1 VDPNTYLGVGR
12 STDMSLTAR
21 DLMETDVE
29 TVAPDDEVSEVLGRL
44 ARADF
49 NGFPVV
55 DGEDRRSSS
64 SRSQTDDDD
73 GRVVG
78 IVTQHDL
85 VHLFQTEDR
94 VLWLP
99 IGLPPFT
106 ETLTYAIDV
115 SWDDLD
121 LGLDLAKHAGRPI
134 SEVMTADVVTVT
146 PETDLDTIL
155 SLLAD
160 DERDINRLPV
170 VDGEDRRSSS
180 SRSQT
185 DDDGTL
191 VGIVARQD
199 VLRAVRD
206 ERDAAR

>member
-1 VDPNTYLGVGR
+1 
-12 STDMSLTAR
+12 MSLTAR
-21 DLMETDVE
+21 DLMETDVQ

-55 DGEDRRSSS
+55 DGVEHGS
-64 SRSQTDDDD
+64 TDDPTGAGDD
-73 GRVVG
+73 GTVVG

-94 VLWLP
+94 TLWLP

-106 ETLTYAIDV
+106 QTLTYAIDV

-121 LGLDLAKHAGRPI
+121 LGVDLAKNANRPI
-134 SEVMTADVVTVT
+134 SEVMTTDVVTVT
-146 PETDLDTIL
+146 PDADLDTIL
-155 SLLAD
+155 DLLAD
-160 DERDINRLPV
+160 DDRDINRLPV
-170 VDGEDRRSSS
+170 VEREERGSSE
-180 SRSQT
+180 SRPEA
-185 DDDGTL
+185 DDDGRL

-199 VLRAVRD
+199 VLRAIRD
-206 ERDAAR
+206 RRRESKR

>member
-1 VDPNTYLGVGR
+1 
-12 STDMSLTAR
+12 MSLTAR
-21 DLMETDVE
+21 DLMETDVQ
-29 TVAPDDEVSEVLGRL
+29 TVAPDDEISEVLGRL

-55 DGEDRRSSS
+55 DGGEEDAA
-64 SRSQTDDDD
+64 DDTGSGAD
-73 GRVVG
+73 GTVVG

-94 VLWLP
+94 TLWLP

-106 ETLTYAIDV
+106 QTLTYAIDV

-121 LGLDLAKHAGRPI
+121 LGIDLAKNANRPI
-134 SEVMTADVVTVT
+134 SEVMTTDVVTVT
-146 PETDLDTIL
+146 PDTDLDTIL
-155 SLLAD
+155 DLLAD

-170 VDGEDRRSSS
+170 VEREERGSSE
-180 SRSQT
+180 SRPEA
-185 DDDGTL
+185 DDGGRL

-199 VLRAVRD
+199 VLRAIRD
-206 ERDAAR
+206 RRRESKR

>member
-1 VDPNTYLGVGR
+1 
-12 STDMSLTAR
+12 MALTAR

-55 DGEDRRSSS
+55 DSEAS
-64 SRSQTDDDD
+64 SRPREDGEAVDS

-85 VHLFQTEDR
+85 VNLFQTEDR
-94 VLWLP
+94 TLWLP
-99 IGLPPFT
+99 VGLPPFT

-121 LGLDLAKHAGRPI
+121 LGIDLAKNANRPI
-134 SEVMTADVVTVT
+134 SEVMTADVVTIT
-146 PETDLDTIL
+146 PDTDLETIL
-155 SLLAD
+155 DLLAD

-170 VDGEDRRSSS
+170 VESEETDGGR
-180 SRSQT
+180 
-185 DDDGTL
+185 L

-199 VLRAVRD
+199 VLRSIRD
-206 ERDAAR
+206 ERGESKR

>member
-1 VDPNTYLGVGR
+1 MV
-12 STDMSLTAR
+12 LTAR

-29 TVAPDDEVSEVLGRL
+29 TVAPDDEVSEVLARL

-55 DGEDRRSSS
+55 DSEASETPRADGEAV
-64 SRSQTDDDD
+64 DDA
-73 GRVVG
+73 GTVVG

-94 VLWLP
+94 TLWLP

-106 ETLTYAIDV
+106 QTLTYAVDV

-121 LGLDLAKHAGRPI
+121 LGIDLARNANRPI
-134 SEVMTADVVTVT
+134 GEVMTADVVTVA
-146 PETDLDTIL
+146 PDADLDTIL
-155 SLLAD
+155 DLLAD

-170 VDGEDRRSSS
+170 VDG
-180 SRSQT
+180 
-185 DDDGTL
+185 GTL

-199 VLRAVRD
+199 VLRAIRD
-206 ERDAAR
+206 GRRESKR

>member
-1 VDPNTYLGVGR
+1 MV
-12 STDMSLTAR
+12 LTAR

-44 ARADF
+44 ARVDF

-55 DGEDRRSSS
+55 DGEVSE
-64 SRSQTDDDD
+64 TDGDAVDD

-78 IVTQHDL
+78 MVTQHDL

-94 VLWLP
+94 TLWIP

-121 LGLDLAKHAGRPI
+121 LGIDLAKNANRPI
-134 SEVMTADVVTVT
+134 REVMTADVVTVA
-146 PETDLDTIL
+146 PDTDLDTIL
-155 SLLAD
+155 DLLVD

-170 VDGEDRRSSS
+170 VADGR
-180 SRSQT
+180 
-185 DDDGTL
+185 L

-199 VLRAVRD
+199 VLRAIRD
-206 ERDAAR
+206 ERESKR

>member
-1 VDPNTYLGVGR
+1 MV
-12 STDMSLTAR
+12 LTAA
-21 DLMETDVE
+21 DLMEVDVE

-55 DGEDRRSSS
+55 
-64 SRSQTDDDD
+64 DD

-106 ETLTYAIDV
+106 ETLTYAVDV

-121 LGLDLAKHAGRPI
+121 LGIDLAKHADRPI
-134 SEVMTADVVTVT
+134 REVMTTDVVTVA
-146 PETDLDTIL
+146 PDTDLDTIL
-155 SLLAD
+155 DLLAD

-170 VDGEDRRSSS
+170 VD
-180 SRSQT
+180 
-185 DDDGTL
+185 DDQL

-199 VLRAVRD
+199 VLRAIRD
-206 ERDAAR
+206 QRADESEPKR

>member
-1 VDPNTYLGVGR
+1 
-12 STDMSLTAR
+12 MSLTAR
-21 DLMETDVE
+21 DLMETDVA
-29 TVAPDDEVSEVLGRL
+29 TVAPEDEVSEVLGRL

-55 DGEDRRSSS
+55 DSEASGTGDAADGE
-64 SRSQTDDDD
+64 
-73 GRVVG
+73 VVG

-94 VLWLP
+94 TLWLP

-121 LGLDLAKHAGRPI
+121 LGIDLAKNANRPV

-146 PETDLDTIL
+146 PDTDLDAIL
-155 SLLAD
+155 DLLAD

-170 VDGEDRRSSS
+170 TRDGR
-180 SRSQT
+180 
-185 DDDGTL
+185 L

-199 VLRAVRD
+199 VLRAIRD
-206 ERDAAR
+206 RRRESKR

>member
-1 VDPNTYLGVGR
+1 
-12 STDMSLTAR
+12 MSLTAR
-21 DLMETDVE
+21 DLMTTDVE

-55 DGEDRRSSS
+55 DED
-64 SRSQTDDDD
+64 DA
-73 GRVVG
+73 VVG

-94 VLWLP
+94 TLWLP

-106 ETLTYAIDV
+106 QTLTYAVDV

-121 LGLDLAKHAGRPI
+121 LGIDLAKNANRPI

-146 PETDLDTIL
+146 PDTDLDTIL
-155 SLLAD
+155 DLLVD

-170 VDGEDRRSSS
+170 VESEEPRSSRGEE
-180 SRSQT
+180 SRSSEGEESRSSEQA
-185 DDDGTL
+185 DDGRL

-199 VLRAVRD
+199 VLRAIRD
-206 ERDAAR
+206 ERRESKR